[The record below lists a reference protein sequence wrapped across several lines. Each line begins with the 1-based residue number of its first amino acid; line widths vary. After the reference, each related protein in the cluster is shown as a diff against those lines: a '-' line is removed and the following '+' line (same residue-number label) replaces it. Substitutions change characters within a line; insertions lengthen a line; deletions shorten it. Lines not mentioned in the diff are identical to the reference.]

1 MKKILVLLFLF
12 VSNYSIAQKS
22 LLSKFIGGPKWN
34 KNKKELFTDSI
45 QLKKTLNR
53 LDSLCGI
60 EEQKLIDSIS
70 GKWRLKRSG
79 SNWRMDNENDS
90 LTDQIL
96 IINSTHFLFYEQNVK
111 TKEMKLIASEKVN
124 FLRNMFGKCCTREIV
139 FSDSLIWSFSLN
151 KVNGELEQ
159 YNTGNRIE
167 TGRTYMVC
175 GNLERYYIRFEDCR
189 NTKNSD

>member
-1 MKKILVLLFLF
+1 MLFLI
-12 VSNYSIAQKS
+12 SYNAYSQMG
-22 LLSKFIGGPKWN
+22 LFSKFIGKPKWN
-34 KNKKELFTDSI
+34 KNKKELFTDTI

-53 LDSLCGI
+53 LDSLCAI
-60 EEQKLIDSIS
+60 EEQILMDSIS
-70 GKWRLKRSG
+70 GKWKLKRSG

-90 LTDQIL
+90 LTDQIM

-124 FLRNMFGKCCTREIV
+124 FLRNMFGKYCTREIV

-151 KVNGELEQ
+151 NVNGELEQ

-175 GNLERYYIRFEDCR
+175 GNLEKYYIRFEE
-189 NTKNSD
+189 